1 MAEQQEQI
9 IIGVEIDVPDVA
21 DKLSAVSAEVQKL
34 KDRRDELNRIVKEG
48 GELTRKEA
56 QELASVEKELKAQ
69 IATQKSLTGQLQ
81 ASQASTIKLNGSFR
95 EMDAQLRQLENQY
108 KALNKADRNTA
119 EGLAL
124 KEAIIQQK
132 QALKEF
138 DAELGNHQR
147 NVGNYPS
154 ALKGVFPVF
163 DQLNG
168 TLGKLGV
175 SLDDLQANGLQ
186 AFTGLGKSVKAFGKM
201 FITPP
206 IIIVA
211 ATLGAILLV
220 AEKLKEAFARND
232 EASTKLQAAFAK
244 LQPIGDLIGKLFLKL
259 ADLVADLVDKMMSAY
274 EWIIKLAN
282 KLGIVSDEFIQATEA
297 SANLVRSIDD
307 LQEAERN
314 YAVNSARRNRDIA
327 KYRILAQEADNP
339 EKRMEYLKRAI
350 ELEKQN
356 LEERKKIA
364 QQALNNL
371 IAQQEKS
378 GDTDDKLKGQIADAK
393 AALFDA
399 ETAFFEGTRRLIKQF
414 NAAEE
419 EYNKTLA
426 QMEEDAAKC
435 IEILNTTLAPI
446 REDLP
451 KLTEAQL
458 QAMRDNLPQ
467 IAEEIEEEVVP
478 ALNDWQKAVADLM
491 KQGYTFS
498 EAQKIV
504 TDQMRDDYVHLAS
517 TILFSLGEVFQSLSD
532 LLDEFADKSKGAAGA
547 AKAFSLIAIIANHAA
562 AISEGVL
569 AAAKAVE
576 AASSVPWP
584 FNLAAIA
591 TSVAEITGII
601 TSVISGITQAK
612 QVLSDAK
619 GFATG
624 GIVGGTS
631 YEGDRLTARVNSGE
645 MILTKEQQA
654 QLFDIANGQNAG
666 QFDMVTAA
674 MTTALRNM
682 PAPTMVYKE
691 FEQFQKNVATY
702 KEITAL

>member
-1 MAEQQEQI
+1 
-9 IIGVEIDVPDVA
+9 
-21 DKLSAVSAEVQKL
+21 
-34 KDRRDELNRIVKEG
+34 
-48 GELTRKEA
+48 
-56 QELASVEKELKAQ
+56 
-69 IATQKSLTGQLQ
+69 
-81 ASQASTIKLNGSFR
+81 
-95 EMDAQLRQLENQY
+95 
-108 KALNKADRNTA
+108 
-119 EGLAL
+119 
-124 KEAIIQQK
+124 
-132 QALKEF
+132 
-138 DAELGNHQR
+138 
-147 NVGNYPS
+147 
-154 ALKGVFPVF
+154 
-163 DQLNG
+163 
-168 TLGKLGV
+168 
-175 SLDDLQANGLQ
+175 
-186 AFTGLGKSVKAFGKM
+186 
-201 FITPP
+201 
-206 IIIVA
+206 
-211 ATLGAILLV
+211 
-220 AEKLKEAFARND
+220 
-232 EASTKLQAAFAK
+232 
-244 LQPIGDLIGKLFLKL
+244 
-259 ADLVADLVDKMMSAY
+259 
-274 EWIIKLAN
+274 
-282 KLGIVSDEFIQATEA
+282 
-297 SANLVRSIDD
+297 
-307 LQEAERN
+307 
-314 YAVNSARRNRDIA
+314 
-327 KYRILAQEADNP
+327 
-339 EKRMEYLKRAI
+339 MEYLKRAI